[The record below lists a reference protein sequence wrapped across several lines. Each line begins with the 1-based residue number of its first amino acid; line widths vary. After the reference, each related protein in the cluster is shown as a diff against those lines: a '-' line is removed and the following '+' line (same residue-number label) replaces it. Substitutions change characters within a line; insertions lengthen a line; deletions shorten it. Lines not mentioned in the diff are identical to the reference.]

1 MMWELNSMKRACLAA
16 SLLVLPLATPGAAD
30 AATILNSDLLTQF
43 NAIVGNFST
52 TSETE
57 GAVIIGGNLS
67 GNSATLDAHS
77 IHPGGTAS
85 GFADVNIYGTTSG
98 GPYNVNNLHVRVG
111 TPQGSAT
118 FSGGTTTYNATFPV
132 PYATISG
139 QLKTLSTELSKLST
153 TAGTSLTNSVFN
165 AAPIGG
171 VAVLDITGAQL
182 MSLNNPTFNLNGAQL
197 LIINVDASSYTAG
210 NGINFNTASIGSKI
224 LWNFYDATSLNF
236 NVEFGGTILA
246 PNALVR
252 NSSPIDGT
260 LFASSYE
267 GNGELHYVPLTDAK
281 YFDTIGAVPEPSTWA
296 MIIIGFAAVGTMAY
310 RRRDRSAPSA
320 A

>member
-1 MMWELNSMKRACLAA
+1 MNRALFAA
-16 SLLVLPLATPGAAD
+16 PFAVLPFLMTSGAE

-43 NAIVGNFST
+43 NAIVGDFKT

-57 GAVIIGGNLS
+57 GAVIIGGKLS
-67 GNSATLDAHS
+67 GNSSTLDAHK

-85 GFADVNIYGTTSG
+85 GFGDVNVYGTTSG
-98 GPYNVNNLHVRVG
+98 GPYNVNNLQVKVG
-111 TPQGSAT
+111 TSQNGVI
-118 FSGGTTTYNATFPV
+118 FSGGTTTYNATFPASF
-132 PYATISG
+132 ATISG
-139 QLKTLSTELSKLST
+139 QLKTLSTDLSKLSS
-153 TAGTSLTNSVFN
+153 TAGSSLTNSVFN
-165 AAPIGG
+165 AGPVGG
-171 VAVLDITGAQL
+171 VAVLDITAAQL
-182 MSLNNPTFNLNGAQL
+182 TSLNNPTFKLNGAQL
-197 LIINVDASSYTAG
+197 LIINVDASMYTAG
-210 NGINFNTASIGSKI
+210 NGINFNTAALGSKI

-267 GNGELHYVPLTDAK
+267 GNGELHYVPLSDAK
-281 YFDTIGAVPEPSTWA
+281 YFDRVGAVPEPSTWA

-310 RRRDRSAPSA
+310 RRRDRSAASA